1 MPENVSAPDDILVCT
16 QVTKTYREGAGV
28 VDVLRGVSLT
38 VRAGERVAV
47 MGKSGA
53 GKSTLLH
60 VLGSLDRADAGTV
73 KIGGR
78 DVSKLS
84 DRQRDQLRNLEL
96 GFVYQFH
103 HLLPEFSALEN
114 VMMPLLI
121 RGISKAEARTAAR
134 QMLAKVDLDDRVGHR
149 PGELSGGERQ
159 RTAIARALVG
169 APRLVLADEPTGNLD
184 DVTAQQVQ
192 QLMLDLADE
201 AGTAFIVV
209 THDRTLARA
218 ADRILQLRDGQ
229 LTSATD
235 AADPGGID

>member
-1 MPENVSAPDDILVCT
+1 MNKPNEQIAEEVLVCT
-16 QVTKTYREGAGV
+16 DVTKAYREGAGTV
-28 VDVLRGVSLT
+28 AVLRGVSLV
-38 VRAGERVAV
+38 VRAGERVAI

-60 VLGSLDRADAGTV
+60 VLGSLDRADGGSV
-73 KIGGR
+73 VIGGR
-78 DVSKLS
+78 DVSSLS
-84 DRQRDQLRNLEL
+84 DRQRDLLRNREL

-103 HLLPEFSALEN
+103 HLLPEFSAMEN

-121 RGISKAEARTAAR
+121 RGASKSDARTSAGL
-134 QMLAKVDLDDRVGHR
+134 MLDKVGLGDRSEHR

-169 APRLVLADEPTGNLD
+169 APKLVLADEPTGNLD

-192 QLMLDLADE
+192 RLMLDLADE
-201 AGTAFIVV
+201 AGTAFVVV
-209 THDRTLARA
+209 THDRTLADA

-229 LTSATD
+229 LSPPSD
-235 AADPGGID
+235 SGSD